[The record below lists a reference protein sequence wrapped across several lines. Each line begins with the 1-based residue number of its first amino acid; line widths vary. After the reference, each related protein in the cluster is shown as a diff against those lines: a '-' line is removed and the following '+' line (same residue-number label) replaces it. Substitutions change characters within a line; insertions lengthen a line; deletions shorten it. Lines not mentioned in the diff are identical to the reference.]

1 MKKYSTQFYGGKN
14 SRRGKK
20 KAWRSKL
27 VQTQLDRKSCK
38 HTNTFAIPMLHFLCF
53 NTHIHTH
60 TEESVLK
67 SSLRPFTRINSEKHL
82 SVISS
87 HCLISHTHTHFLSL
101 TLSSLQSPG
110 AISSSVNGVWETP
123 TSLLLSSLH
132 NHRGLQ
138 GLSAMSAR
146 ACVCVCVHV
155 HTCTQRCPPEW
166 NPQEP
171 KCEGISH
178 VVELNN
184 IQQDPM
190 FYSLHGMSLTVHF
203 SGA

>member
-14 SRRGKK
+14 SRREKK
-20 KAWRSKL
+20 RLGDQSWFRHSLTGSRAST
-27 VQTQLDRKSCK
+27 QTHLQ
-38 HTNTFAIPMLHFLCF
+38 FLCF
-53 NTHIHTH
+53 ISYALTHTYTH

-82 SVISS
+82 SIISS

-138 GLSAMSAR
+138 GLSAMSA
-146 ACVCVCVHV
+146 CVCA
-155 HTCTQRCPPEW
+155 CTYVYAAMPTW
-166 NPQEP
+166 V
-171 KCEGISH
+171 KS
-178 VVELNN
+178 
-184 IQQDPM
+184 
-190 FYSLHGMSLTVHF
+190 T
-203 SGA
+203 GAKVRRNLACCRA